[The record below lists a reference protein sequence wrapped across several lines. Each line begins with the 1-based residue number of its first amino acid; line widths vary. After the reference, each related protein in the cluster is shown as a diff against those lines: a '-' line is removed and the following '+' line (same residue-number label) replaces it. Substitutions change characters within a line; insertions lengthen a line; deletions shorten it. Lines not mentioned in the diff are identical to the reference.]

1 MSTDALFWALRLETV
16 QGDPYSPKRPSNP
29 DALTAPEKTVL
40 LHLADHADNVG
51 ECFPSVAFLSKKTG
65 IAESSVRKYLRRLEE
80 RELIFTTERTAT
92 NGRRSSSLYRL
103 ALPDLQG
110 PVRLLAMEPT
120 HREPV
125 GTPSLPT
132 ESDGVPHREPVGLP
146 TESEG
151 DSHREPSADPPGAG
165 GSSITSQVNQSKESI
180 SGNAGA
186 EIESQGLDVWWGPI
200 DAELKRRSRP
210 GEYAG
215 LFADLRP
222 VSIEDGAVTVFPPNQ
237 YVGEKVQAS
246 IFFWRI
252 LKEIAPDVPV
262 KIQDVSI

>member
-16 QGDPYSPKRPSNP
+16 QGDPYFPKRPADP

-51 ECFPSVAFLSKKTG
+51 ECYPSIGFLSKKTG

-103 ALPDLQG
+103 ALPDLHG
-110 PVRLLAMEPT
+110 PVRLLAMDVEPT
-120 HREPV
+120 
-125 GTPSLPT
+125 
-132 ESDGVPHREPVGLP
+132 HREPVGLP

-151 DSHREPSADPPGAG
+151 VSHRETAADPPGAG
-165 GSSITSQVNQSKESI
+165 GSSLTYQVNLSSKPI
-180 SGNAGA
+180 SGFAR
-186 EIESQGLDVWWGPI
+186 EKIESQGLDVWWGPI

-222 VSIEDGAVTVFPPNQ
+222 VSIEDGAVTVFPPTQ

-252 LKEIAPDVPV
+252 LEEIAPDVPV

>member
-16 QGDPYSPKRPSNP
+16 QGDPYFPKRPADP

-51 ECFPSVAFLSKKTG
+51 ECYPSIGFLSKKTG

-132 ESDGVPHREPVGLP
+132 ERDGVPHREPVG
-146 TESEG
+146 
-151 DSHREPSADPPGAG
+151 HPPGAM

-252 LKEIAPDVPV
+252 LEEIAPDVPV

>member
-132 ESDGVPHREPVGLP
+132 ESDGVPHREPVG
-146 TESEG
+146 
-151 DSHREPSADPPGAG
+151 HPPGAM